1 MKTKELKV
9 YRGNGN
15 NYTPIPQ
22 IILQGQWL
30 NKLGFSIGDKVI
42 VTWEED
48 RLIVEKS
55 ENGSLSDKA
64 DMVAEPA
71 PKYKRARRRAIRI

>member
-9 YRGNGN
+9 YRGSGN

-22 IILQGQWL
+22 IILQRQWL
-30 NKLGFSIGDKVI
+30 NKLGFSIGDKVT

-55 ENGSLSDKA
+55 EDGSVSDKA
-64 DMVAEPA
+64 GMVAEPS
-71 PKYKRARRRAIRI
+71 PKYKRTKRRSIRI

>member
-55 ENGSLSDKA
+55 EDGSVSGKA
-64 DMVAEPA
+64 GMVAEPA
-71 PKYKRARRRAIRI
+71 PKYKRAKRRAIRI

>member
-9 YRGNGN
+9 YRGSGN

-55 ENGSLSDKA
+55 EDGSVSDKA
-64 DMVAEPA
+64 GMVAESA
-71 PKYKRARRRAIRI
+71 PKYKRTKRRSIRI

>member
-9 YRGNGN
+9 YRGSGN

-30 NKLGFSIGDKVI
+30 RGLGFSIGDKVT
-42 VTWEED
+42 VTWEEN
-48 RLIVEKS
+48 RLIVEKPKD
-55 ENGSLSDKA
+55 GSVIEKA
-64 DMVAEPA
+64 DMVAESA
-71 PKYKRARRRAIRI
+71 PKYK